1 MVAATVREH
10 WGRLLASLI
19 GQLRDFDLAEDSLQ
33 DALEQALRHWP
44 TRGIPDHPDAWLLT
58 TARRQAI
65 NQLKRR
71 ANFSQKRAQL
81 EVLARLQA
89 ETADTMDEPIAD
101 ERLRLIFTCCH
112 PALGLPARVAL
123 TLRTVGGLSTAEIA
137 RAFMV
142 AEPTM
147 AQRLVR
153 AKRKI
158 SAAAIPYR
166 VPPVELWAERLD
178 AVLYVVYF
186 IFNEGYAASGASKL
200 VRADLS
206 AEAIRLGRLLVAL
219 APDEPEAA
227 GLLALMLFHD
237 SRRNARIGDD
247 GALITLEDQ
256 DRGLWNCAQIAA
268 AEQLLRGALNRPPA
282 GPYRLQAAISGVHA
296 HAESFAE
303 TDWNEIVAL
312 YRLLGAQRPSPVVE
326 LNAAVAQ
333 SFAHG
338 VDEGLATIEG
348 LGRDGALDGYQPFHA
363 ARADLLR
370 RAGRAEEARECYL
383 RAIALTDNPTEQRFL
398 ETRLREMQ

>member
-1 MVAATVREH
+1 VVAATVREH

-137 RAFMV
+137 RAFMG

-153 AKRKI
+153 AKRKNQRGRDSI
-158 SAAAIPYR
+158 SSTAGR
-166 VPPVELWAERLD
+166 VV
-178 AVLYVVYF
+178 
-186 IFNEGYAASGASKL
+186 
-200 VRADLS
+200 
-206 AEAIRLGRLLVAL
+206 GRT
-219 APDEPEAA
+219 P
-227 GLLALMLFHD
+227 
-237 SRRNARIGDD
+237 R
-247 GALITLEDQ
+247 
-256 DRGLWNCAQIAA
+256 
-268 AEQLLRGALNRPPA
+268 RGAVR
-282 GPYRLQAAISGVHA
+282 RLSHLQ
-296 HAESFAE
+296 
-303 TDWNEIVAL
+303 
-312 YRLLGAQRPSPVVE
+312 
-326 LNAAVAQ
+326 
-333 SFAHG
+333 
-338 VDEGLATIEG
+338 
-348 LGRDGALDGYQPFHA
+348 
-363 ARADLLR
+363 
-370 RAGRAEEARECYL
+370 
-383 RAIALTDNPTEQRFL
+383 
-398 ETRLREMQ
+398 

>member
-1 MVAATVREH
+1 
-10 WGRLLASLI
+10 LLASLI

-33 DALEQALRHWP
+33 DAVEQALRHWP
-44 TRGIPDHPDAWLLT
+44 TRGVPDHPDAWLLT
-58 TARRQAI
+58 AARRRAI

-71 ANFSQKRAQL
+71 ASFSQKRAQL
-81 EVLARLQA
+81 EVLAELQA
-89 ETADTMDEPIAD
+89 DTTDAMDEPITD

-158 SAAAIPYR
+158 GVAAIPYR
-166 VPPVELWAERLD
+166 VPPAELWAERLD
-178 AVLYVVYF
+178 AVLYVIYF
-186 IFNEGYAASGASKL
+186 IFNEGYAASGATDL

-206 AEAIRLGRLLVAL
+206 AEAIRLCRLLIEL
-219 APDEPEAA
+219 APDEPEVA

-237 SRRNARIGDD
+237 SRGPARIDSD

-256 DRGLWNCAQIAA
+256 DRGLWNRSQIAE
-268 AEQLLRGALNRPPA
+268 AERLLRGALQRLPA

-296 HAESFAE
+296 HAECFAE
-303 TDWNEIVAL
+303 TDWDEILAL
-312 YRLLGAQRPSPVVE
+312 YRLLGAQRPSPVIE

-333 SFAHG
+333 SFAQG
-338 VDEGLATIEG
+338 VDEAIAAVERLD
-348 LGRDGALDGYQPFHA
+348 RDGALDSYQPFHA

-370 RAGRAEEARECYL
+370 RAGRADEARECYV
-383 RAIALTDNPTEQRFL
+383 RAIALTDNPTERQFL
-398 ETRLREMQ
+398 ETRLRGLS